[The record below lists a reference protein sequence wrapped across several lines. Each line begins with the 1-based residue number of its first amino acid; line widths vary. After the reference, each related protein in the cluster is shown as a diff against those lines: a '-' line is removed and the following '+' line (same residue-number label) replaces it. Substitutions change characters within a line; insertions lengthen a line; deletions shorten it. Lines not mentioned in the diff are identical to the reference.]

1 MFFGLLEA
9 NGRCFE
15 EYNEQFFTK
24 VGEAGPFGTVNTDG
38 GNLENPLAFMQRK
51 HYNFSRTSYNLYLY

>member
-24 VGEAGPFGTVNTDG
+24 VGEAGRFGPVTTGG
-38 GNLENPLAFMQRK
+38 GNLENPLALFDVK
-51 HYNFSRTSYNLYLY
+51 HINWTHR